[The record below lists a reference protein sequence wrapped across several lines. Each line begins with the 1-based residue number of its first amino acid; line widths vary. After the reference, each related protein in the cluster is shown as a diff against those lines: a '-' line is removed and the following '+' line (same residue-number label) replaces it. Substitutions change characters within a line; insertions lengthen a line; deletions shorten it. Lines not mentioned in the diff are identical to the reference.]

1 MVQTLRQIPEVNRD
15 DDGDVFEGHARKDF
29 LGFVTDEASASII
42 QTSFRSFITQ
52 PSDVRRGHLSAAISA
67 FESMAS
73 PRFILVDVSGQ
84 DSPLELLTMLSN
96 VVEPDV
102 RVLAIGENRDL
113 NFYRELKQ
121 SIGVTEYLYKPLT
134 VDLVNRVFLP
144 ILMANERA
152 SSVLNNALVT
162 ISGAGGGAGASTI
175 AVNLA
180 KFLSNHAR
188 RNTLLYDPDCYFG
201 TCNVSLNVASSSALK
216 TVFEAPERIDR
227 SVLQSTMQ
235 RIDERLSMISCDL
248 DYQIKV
254 DYAPGAVEHT
264 LQLSENR
271 FNFIVADVPMHARGV
286 ANEFIKLARHRI
298 IVVRPTM
305 HSVRNAVKLLKFIRA
320 SGVASRPIIVLNE
333 VDLPGGLTK
342 AQIAEALQREPDVTL
357 PYVPSQANKCCNLGD
372 LLADHSEAYKS
383 GIIEIAAQLDTKVL
397 AERSKMTRLSH
408 KLSALLSRFAR

>member
-1 MVQTLRQIPEVNRD
+1 MVQTLRQIQDVSRD

-29 LGFVTDEASASII
+29 LGFVTDEASASVI
-42 QTSFRSFITQ
+42 QASFKSFITQ

-73 PRFILVDVSGQ
+73 PRFILVDISGQ
-84 DSPLELLTMLSN
+84 DRPLELLTMLSN

-121 SIGVTEYLYKPLT
+121 SIGITEYLYKPLT
-134 VDLVNRVFLP
+134 IDLVNRVFLP
-144 ILMANERA
+144 ILTANERA

-162 ISGAGGGAGASTI
+162 ILGAGGGAGASTI

-180 KFLSNHAR
+180 KFLSNDAR

-201 TCNVSLNVASSSALK
+201 TCTVSLNIDSSSALK

-235 RIDERLSMISCDL
+235 RVDERLSMISCDL
-248 DYQIKV
+248 DYQTKV
-254 DYAPGAVEHT
+254 DYTPGAVEHT

-271 FNFIVADVPMHARGV
+271 FNFIVADVPMHSRGV
-286 ANEFIKLARHRI
+286 AHEFIKLARHRI
-298 IVVRPTM
+298 IAVRPTV
-305 HSVRNAVKLLKFIRA
+305 HSVRNAVKLLKFIRV
-320 SGVASRPIIVLNE
+320 SGVTSRPLIVLNE
-333 VDLPGGLTK
+333 ADLPGGLTK
-342 AQIAEALQREPDVTL
+342 AQIAEALQREPDIAL
-357 PYVPSQANKCCNLGD
+357 PYIPSQANKCCNLGD
-372 LLADHSEAYKS
+372 LLTDHSEAYKS

-397 AERSKMTRLSH
+397 AERSKFSRLSQR
-408 KLSALLSRFAR
+408 LAALKSRFAK